1 MKVTTATSPGAVE
14 VIDAALP
21 EVGPRDVLVRM
32 RAYMTVYE
40 SPSIA
45 LSPIETGR
53 STVQTMSAKERH

>member
-1 MKVTTATSPGAVE
+1 MKVTTATSPGVVE

-45 LSPIETGR
+45 LSPVTRDG
-53 STVQTMSAKERH
+53 STTRTVSAKERH